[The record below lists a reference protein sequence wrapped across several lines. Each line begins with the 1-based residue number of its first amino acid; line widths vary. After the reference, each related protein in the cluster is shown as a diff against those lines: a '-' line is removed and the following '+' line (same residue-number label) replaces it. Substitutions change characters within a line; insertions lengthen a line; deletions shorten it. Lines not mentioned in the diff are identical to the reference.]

1 MHSPHQ
7 PLFSA
12 IHRVQTLEKGDF
24 TKVNGI
30 GGLIKP
36 KEISTLFLDL
46 EYDTGKLH
54 ILTFQQY
61 YYFPGAPKLLIF
73 SSVPGPF
80 LRSNEELGCYREVVV
95 LFKSET
101 VKFTCV
107 LFQVYYKRASPLGIY
122 DSPDAIYFCIFPFF

>member
-54 ILTFQQY
+54 SLTFEQY
-61 YYFPGAPKLLIF
+61 YYFPVAPKLLI
-73 SSVPGPF
+73 GPQKWA
-80 LRSNEELGCYREVVV
+80 RDRGEDDTTIR
-95 LFKSET
+95 T
-101 VKFTCV
+101 
-107 LFQVYYKRASPLGIY
+107 
-122 DSPDAIYFCIFPFF
+122 